1 MSDQPDPA
9 GLAALSICEAL
20 LLALQD
26 RKLLPDSEIIGIL
39 SDAAETLGNADCPKP
54 ERKSHAKAADL
65 IHEIIEGGTLAHR
78 P

>member
-9 GLAALSICEAL
+9 GLAGLSICEAL

-26 RKLLPDSEIIGIL
+26 RNLLPDSEIAGIL
-39 SDAAETLGNADCPKP
+39 SDAAETLENADCAKP
-54 ERKSHAKAADL
+54 ERKSHARAADL
-65 IHEIIEGGTLAHR
+65 IHEIMEGGTLANR